1 MASRLSNNLELEIS
15 FYVHATEDDE
25 KILKALDKN
34 FNLNKSLFEIIQLE
48 GHHGNPIL
56 RYYSSIND
64 DLAQKIFETIFKR
77 LEPSQKQTL
86 LGTLEQYIDSSKS
99 LYVRLD
105 KPNLCEG
112 RLTLG
117 KANSVHF
124 KFKPKKKYLKDALD
138 FYRVLILSSV

>member
-1 MASRLSNNLELEIS
+1 VASSLSNNLELEIS

-25 KILKALDKN
+25 KILNALDKN

-48 GHHGNPIL
+48 GHYGNPIL
-56 RYYSSIND
+56 RCYSSIND

-77 LEPSQKQTL
+77 LEPSQKQTV

-138 FYRVLILSSV
+138 FYRVLILSLV

>member
-1 MASRLSNNLELEIS
+1 VASSLSNNLELEIS
-15 FYVHATEDDE
+15 FYVHATEDDG
-25 KILKALDKN
+25 KILNALDKN

-48 GHHGNPIL
+48 GHYGNPIL

-77 LEPSQKQTL
+77 LEPSQKQAL

-124 KFKPKKKYLKDALD
+124 KFKPKKKYLMDALD
-138 FYRVLILSSV
+138 FYRVLILSLV